1 MKILHTSDWHLG
13 HTLYGKKRFE
23 EFESFLNWL
32 IECINREQI
41 DVVLISGDIFDNSN
55 PGIRA
60 IELYFD
66 FLGRIAKSDC
76 QHLIVTAGNH
86 DSPAL
91 LNAPKE
97 LLRTLNI
104 HAIGSIS
111 ENIDDEVLI
120 LKDSGG
126 TPFLIVCAVPFL
138 RDREIRTV
146 EPGEEI
152 AEKTEKLLTGIRQHY
167 QQVHNAAES
176 KRSQTD
182 GKIPIVTMGHLFAA
196 GGCFSEGDGVREL
209 YIGNLTRVSIETF
222 SPGIDYVA
230 LGHLHA
236 PQIPGGRDTIR
247 YCGSP
252 LPMGFTEARQKKIV
266 ISVEFVPGK
275 KPVIKEIPVPRFQD
289 IESITG
295 DFNTIVSRLQELK
308 AGNIPVWVEIILT
321 DNHIIPN
328 IQQHLNEITRGSD
341 VEILKCTNTWI
352 INQIIQQMKADES
365 LSDLDER
372 DVFNRCLLEFKVPE
386 EQKQDLIDSFNL
398 ILTDIYQKDELAE
411 ADLK

>member
-32 IECINREQI
+32 IECINKERI
-41 DVVLISGDIFDNSN
+41 DVVLISGDIFDSSN

-120 LKDSGG
+120 LKDSEG

-167 QQVHNAAES
+167 QKVHGAAES
-176 KRSQTD
+176 KRSQTG

-196 GGCFSEGDGVREL
+196 GGSSSDGDGVREL
-209 YIGNLTRVSIETF
+209 YIGNLTRVSTDTF
-222 SPGIDYVA
+222 SPDIDYVA
-230 LGHLHA
+230 LGHLHS
-236 PQIPGGRDTIR
+236 PQILNGRDTIR
-247 YCGSP
+247 YCGAP
-252 LPMGFTEARQKKIV
+252 LPMGFAEARQKKIV
-266 ISVEFVPGK
+266 ISVEFIPEK
-275 KPVIKEIPVPRFQD
+275 KPVFTEIPVPRFQD

-321 DNHIIPN
+321 DNLIIPN
-328 IQQHLNEITRGSD
+328 IQQHLNEHTRGSD
-341 VEILKCTNTWI
+341 IEILKCTNTWI
-352 INQIIQQMKADES
+352 VNQIMQQMKADES
-365 LSDLDER
+365 LSDLNER
-372 DVFNRCLLEFKVPE
+372 DVFNRCLKEFKVPE
-386 EQKQDLIDSFNL
+386 EQKQDLTDSFNL
-398 ILTDIYQKDELAE
+398 ILDEIYQKDELAE
-411 ADLK
+411 ADL